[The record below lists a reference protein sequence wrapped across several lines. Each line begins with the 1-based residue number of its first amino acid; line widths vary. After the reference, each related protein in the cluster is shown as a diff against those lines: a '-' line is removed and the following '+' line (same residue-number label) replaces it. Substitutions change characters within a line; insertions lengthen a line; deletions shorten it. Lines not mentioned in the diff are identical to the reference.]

1 MDIATTLLSYGLF
14 SVLAMALVQFIKTK
28 YPDVNILLVLGAI
41 SVAGGSIYAVLM
53 GTGLWEIV
61 YKHML
66 IIGSAAN
73 TIYTVLDQIL
83 KRASGGEKTLSREG
97 TVL

>member
-14 SVLAMALVQFIKTK
+14 SALAMALVQFIKTK
-28 YPDVNILLVLGAI
+28 YPDVNILLVLGGI
-41 SVAGGSIYAVLM
+41 SLVGGSVYAVLM

-66 IIGSAAN
+66 IIASAAN
-73 TIYTVLDQIL
+73 MIYTILDQVL
-83 KRASGGEKTLSREG
+83 KMTSGGEKTLSREG
-97 TVL
+97 V